1 MVNLTTLDYN
11 EVIGKMLQDR
21 GIDTKEDFVKR
32 GWKRCIELEVNP
44 DSGKCLEKY
53 EGERLEEIL
62 AENEELINFSYPF
75 MGDLYSF
82 VKGSGFVVVLTDSKF
97 RILEVIGDL
106 NILKDSAKKL
116 NFVRGAVWH
125 EKNVGNTAINT
136 CIRER
141 HPIQMTGDQH
151 YCYTHKDWT
160 CSAAP
165 ILFEDNLVGVLNVS
179 GYADNIQLHTLGMV
193 VAAVRAIQTKLE
205 VEKVNSDLRLKNK
218 FQDAIIKSVP
228 EGMLTIDNKGIL
240 TFINVRGAEILGIDR
255 GKAIGKH
262 ISQLLNFD
270 AVILNVLKTQ
280 KGYIDKEF
288 TIKTKYGQRLHFIK
302 TAVVVRN
309 ENGELI
315 SVVETFK
322 KIKKVHNLVNR
333 MVGAYAKFSFDD
345 IVGNS
350 IQLKEAI
357 RIAKIASKSS
367 SNILVNGESGTGK
380 ELLVQSIHNAST
392 RCNESFISI
401 NCAAIPSE
409 LIESELFGYEEG
421 AFTGASKNGRPGK
434 FELADGGT
442 IFLDEIGE
450 MPLHMQAKL
459 LRVIQENQIT
469 RIGGTDFID
478 IDVRIISATNKDLL
492 KESNEG
498 NFRRD
503 LFYRL
508 NVLNIE
514 LPPLRKRTGDIK
526 QLVYY
531 FISKINDKLNKDIT
545 DISDEALQCLL
556 EYQWPGNIREL
567 ENAIERAVNVCL
579 TKRIEKCDLPIYIK
593 ENRKTLFN
601 YNEAVNEEIDSIETE
616 HIKTIEELEIEA
628 IKKAI
633 RIKSGN
639 VTKAAKALNI
649 TRNTLYN
656 KAKKYSLE
664 LN

>member
-1 MVNLTTLDYN
+1 MVNLATLDYN
-11 EVIGKMLQDR
+11 EVIGKMLKKR
-21 GIDTKEDFVKR
+21 GINTKKDFVKR
-32 GWKRCIELEVNP
+32 GWKRCIECEVDP
-44 DSGKCLEKY
+44 DSGKCSEKY
-53 EGERLEEIL
+53 EGDKLVEVL

-75 MGDLYSF
+75 MNDLYSF
-82 VKGSGFVVVLTDSKF
+82 VKGSGFVVVLADSKF

-141 HPIQMTGDQH
+141 NAIQMTGDQH

-165 ILFEDNLVGVLNVS
+165 IFFDGNLVGVLNVS
-179 GYADNIQLHTLGMV
+179 GYANNIQLHTLGMV
-193 VAAVRAIQTKLE
+193 VAAGRAIQTKLE
-205 VEKVNSDLRLKNK
+205 VEKANVDLRLKNN

-228 EGMLTIDNKGIL
+228 EGLLTIDNKGIL
-240 TFINVRGAEILGIDR
+240 TFINVRGAEILEIDR
-255 GKAIGKH
+255 RNCMGKH
-262 ISQLLNFD
+262 ISELVVNFD
-270 AVILNVLKTQ
+270 PVILNVLKTE

-288 TIKTKYGQRLHFIK
+288 SIKTKYGQRLHFIK
-302 TAVVVRN
+302 TAVIVRN
-309 ENGELI
+309 EEGKLV

-322 KIKKVHNLVNR
+322 KIKKVHKLVNR
-333 MVGAYAKFSFDD
+333 MVGAYAKFNFED
-345 IVGNS
+345 IVGS
-350 IQLKEAI
+350 SMQLQEAI
-357 RIAKIASKSS
+357 RVARIAARSS
-367 SNILVNGESGTGK
+367 SSILVNGESGTGK
-380 ELLVQSIHNAST
+380 ELLVQAIHNSST
-392 RCNESFISI
+392 RSKESFISI

-409 LIESELFGYEEG
+409 LIESELFGYEAG

-459 LRVIQENQIT
+459 LRAIQENQIT
-469 RIGGTDFID
+469 RIGGTDVID
-478 IDVRIISATNKDLL
+478 VDVRIISATNKDLL

-514 LPPLRKRTGDIK
+514 LPPLRKRTGDM
-526 QLVYY
+526 QELVYY
-531 FISKINDKLNKDIT
+531 FISKINDKINKDIT
-545 DISDEALQCLL
+545 DISHEALKCLS
-556 EYQWPGNIREL
+556 EYEWPGNIREL
-567 ENAIERAVNVCL
+567 ENAIERAVNVCE

-593 ENRKTLFN
+593 ENRGTLFD
-601 YNEAVNEEIDSIETE
+601 YNEVVIEEDDYIE
-616 HIKTIEELEIEA
+616 TIEELEIKA
-628 IKKAI
+628 IKKAL
-633 RIKSGN
+633 RVKKGN
-639 VTKAAKALNI
+639 VTKAAQSLSI

-656 KAKKYSLE
+656 KAKKYDIT